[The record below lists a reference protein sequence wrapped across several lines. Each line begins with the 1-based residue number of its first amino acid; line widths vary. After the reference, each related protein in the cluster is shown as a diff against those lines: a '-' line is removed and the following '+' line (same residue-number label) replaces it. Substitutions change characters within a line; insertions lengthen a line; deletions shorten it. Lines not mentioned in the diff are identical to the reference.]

1 MAMASSYHLR
11 PVVESPSPSTSTT
24 TSSDRTPPPRNGQSH
39 VNLLPPASA
48 NRRPMSPTSIR
59 DLDLS
64 TTRRGGD
71 TTTRIWPT
79 PPTGHELM
87 ALFPPAPPMNIISG
101 PTSGFFQR
109 EERAFFAQA
118 GKEIVRVKIEV
129 DMPHSPNDDNR
140 GKSHLSRQNS
150 RSSQFSPQSTPTGG
164 SFNSSPNIRSNH
176 QAPPFPHESSRTTRQ
191 GPVPLAVQPVY
202 PASHPS
208 GAAMAPPPLPP
219 SHRPAYPIRSPT
231 EDQQPHLHPPV
242 GAHSVPGPMGDEYRD
257 ESDDS
262 WRTPMP
268 HNQRRRAGKHTRRV
282 VVK

>member
-1 MAMASSYHLR
+1 
-11 PVVESPSPSTSTT
+11 
-24 TSSDRTPPPRNGQSH
+24 
-39 VNLLPPASA
+39 
-48 NRRPMSPTSIR
+48 
-59 DLDLS
+59 
-64 TTRRGGD
+64 
-71 TTTRIWPT
+71 
-79 PPTGHELM
+79 M

-129 DMPHSPNDDNR
+129 DMPQHQDNDTHSV
-140 GKSHLSRQNS
+140 KSHLTRQNS
-150 RSSQFSPQSTPTGG
+150 RSSQYSPQSTTHPSGPGG
-164 SFNSSPNIRSNH
+164 GNFTSSPNVRNNH
-176 QAPPFPHESSRTTRQ
+176 QATASPYPHESSRSSRQ

-202 PASHPS
+202 PASQHPS
-208 GAAMAPPPLPP
+208 SAPMPPPPLPP

-231 EDQQPHLHPPV
+231 EDHSPHLHPPAAGV
-242 GAHSVPGPMGDEYRD
+242 HPVSGHGYPGNGNGMAPDEYRD
-257 ESDDS
+257 EADDS